1 MWPLRRSSLLAWLFA
16 ACWAPLVQATD
27 TVSGSA
33 FYTHYDA
40 SPGPVILVGA
50 GNGNGESFAYQHASD
65 AGGVIVALNN
75 TEFPVGTL
83 KFADLDAYRHEWEHV
98 WISAGGTIGVAEI
111 PGTPSSTLYKLRV
124 AVDTQFD
131 PQWVTHLADQ
141 FIDLD
146 QIHGHLMTT
155 GVEYRPTP
163 QWGVT
168 AAGGYAL
175 SGTLA
180 DRYGQVALSYYGV
193 DHFYGGLILGRTGYD
208 PARLGEVAAVR
219 REFQAYAGAALPL
232 GHGTRAPILTLAA
245 DTLSI
250 EGVARQTLR
259 VGIIKQ
265 INP

>member
-1 MWPLRRSSLLAWLFA
+1 MG
-16 ACWAPLVQATD
+16 CWAPLVQASD
-27 TVSGSA
+27 TLSGSV
-33 FYTHYDA
+33 FGTRYDA
-40 SPGPVILVGA
+40 YSWDGYGGSL
-50 GNGNGESFAYQHASD
+50 AYQHASD
-65 AGGVIVALNN
+65 MGGVIVTLND
-75 TEFPVGTL
+75 TEYPTGTL
-83 KFADLDAYRHEWEHV
+83 KVVDLDGYRHEWEHV
-98 WISAGGTIGVAEI
+98 WISAGGSIGDASLT
-111 PGTPSSTLYKLRV
+111 GSPSSTLYKAHV

-163 QWGVT
+163 LWGVNL
-168 AAGGYAL
+168 AGGYAV

-180 DRYGQVALSYYGV
+180 DRYGQVVLNWYGV
-193 DHFYGGLILGRTGYD
+193 EHFYGGLVLGRTGYD
-208 PARLGEVAAVR
+208 PARLGEVGAVR

-232 GHGTRAPILTLAA
+232 GHAAGAPILTLAA

-250 EGVARQTLR
+250 EGVSRQTLR